1 LRRLIASEMVS
12 VDGFFAGANG
22 ELDWFVQSEELD
34 TFATN
39 LLDSVDTILYGRITY
54 QMMAGYWP
62 RASGRFADRTNQL
75 PKLVFSSTLDET
87 PWGEWNNARP
97 LKGSLAD
104 EVAKLKNEP
113 GGDIVIYGSG
123 RVVQALTRLG
133 AIDEYRLVV
142 NPVVLGAGRPLFD
155 GLDEKRNLRLTEAAS
170 WPSGCVALTY
180 QTIK

>member
-1 LRRLIASEMVS
+1 LRRLIASEMVT

-22 ELDWFVQSEELD
+22 ELDWFVQGEELD
-34 TFATN
+34 EFANN
-39 LLDSVDTILYGRITY
+39 LLDSVDTILYGRVTY
-54 QMMAGYWP
+54 QMMAGHWP
-62 RASGRFADRTNQL
+62 HASGSFADRTNRL

-87 PWGEWNNARP
+87 PWGDWDNARP
-97 LKGSLAD
+97 LKGALAD

-113 GGDIVIYGSG
+113 GNDMVIYGSG

-155 GLDEKRNLRLTEAAS
+155 GVAERHNLRLTESVS

-180 QTIK
+180 QAAD